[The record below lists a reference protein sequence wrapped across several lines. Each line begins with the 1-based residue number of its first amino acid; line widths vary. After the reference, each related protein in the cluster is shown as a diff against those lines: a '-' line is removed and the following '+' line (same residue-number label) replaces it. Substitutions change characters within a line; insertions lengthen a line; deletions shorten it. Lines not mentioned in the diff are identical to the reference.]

1 MQVPLFG
8 EPFRVTTGERPAVLA
23 HLLQLSADDRYGRFA
38 TSLSD
43 NGIEAY
49 VARIDFARDIG
60 VATAG
65 NNGQV
70 TGFIHLAVYGDSAE
84 LGASVG
90 ARWRRQG
97 IARQLFSGAVEL
109 ALMGGIR
116 EIHLATGHPVARR
129 IFAGMG
135 YPCLLRASYPRGVV
149 ELKVQPISDRLA
161 IGSGP

>member
-1 MQVPLFG
+1 MQNPLLG
-8 EPFRVTTGERPAVLA
+8 EPFRVTAGERPVVLA
-23 HLLQLSADDRYGRFA
+23 HLLQLSADDRYGRFG

-49 VARIDFARDIG
+49 VACIDFARDIG

-129 IFAGMG
+129 IFTGIG
-135 YPCLLRASYPRGVV
+135 YPCQMRTTYPRGVI
-149 ELKVQPISDRLA
+149 EIKVQTISDCFPV
-161 IGSGP
+161 GSGP

>member
-1 MQVPLFG
+1 MQEPLLG
-8 EPFRVTTGERPAVLA
+8 EPFRVTAGERPAVLA

-49 VARIDFARDIG
+49 VARINFTRDIC

-65 NNGQV
+65 SNGQL
-70 TGFIHLAVYGDSAE
+70 TGFIHLAVNGDSAE

-97 IARQLFSGAVEL
+97 LARQLFSDAVEL
-109 ALMGGIR
+109 ALMGGVR
-116 EIHLATGHPVARR
+116 EIHLATGHQVARQ
-129 IFAGMG
+129 IFDEMG
-135 YPCLLRASYPRGVV
+135 YPCLLRATYPRGIVV
-149 ELKVQPISDRLA
+149 LRGRPVSDCFPV
-161 IGSGP
+161 GS

>member
-70 TGFIHLAVYGDSAE
+70 VAQFLDA
-84 LGASVG
+84 
-90 ARWRRQG
+90 
-97 IARQLFSGAVEL
+97 
-109 ALMGGIR
+109 GGVR
-116 EIHLATGHPVARR
+116 
-129 IFAGMG
+129 
-135 YPCLLRASYPRGVV
+135 
-149 ELKVQPISDRLA
+149 
-161 IGSGP
+161 